1 MRIDAWRGLGGL
13 ELLGGTSLWALA
25 CAPPC
30 YDDGALQGGGD
41 CPAQSGSGSVS
52 TSETETET
60 ETAGMEGTGE
70 SGVMT
75 AGVTSDSSTTS
86 GVMCPGLDAIL
97 TPDTRTFE
105 FVLEQSVNM
114 NNDLDGVSQYSAV
127 LDALFDPAAGVVT
140 LQPETRFG
148 MLVFYGLQGGCPVT
162 DSEAPTINAAVPLA
176 GLMVANAPMGARAVP
191 DSIAEAVV
199 ELDND
204 VAAGDKTL
212 VLLLGN
218 EPGSCAIQSPNNA
231 VELAQT
237 RADTVEAITAAFDA
251 GYPTRVVS
259 IGGNINEGF
268 LQEAANAGIG
278 QQPGDPDA
286 TFWVALDRPQLR
298 MAAADITA
306 TSRGCEFAVQDPPL
320 AEDQASSCEVVVNGS
335 VVAYQDPDGW
345 DRIDEQ
351 TIQLQGAACDSIQ
364 LGLAT
369 VSMNCVCDA

>member
-1 MRIDAWRGLGGL
+1 
-13 ELLGGTSLWALA
+13 
-25 CAPPC
+25 
-30 YDDGALQGGGD
+30 
-41 CPAQSGSGSVS
+41 
-52 TSETETET
+52 
-60 ETAGMEGTGE
+60 
-70 SGVMT
+70 
-75 AGVTSDSSTTS
+75 
-86 GVMCPGLDAIL
+86 MCPGLDASL
-97 TPDTRTFE
+97 TPETRTFE
-105 FVLEQSVNM
+105 FVLEQSFNM

-127 LDALFDPAAGVVT
+127 LDALFDSGVGVVT

-148 MLVFYGLQGGCPVT
+148 MLVFHGLQAGCPVT
-162 DSEAPTINAAVPLA
+162 DSEAPTVNAAPPLA
-176 GLMVANAPMGARAVP
+176 SLMVVNAPVGSSPVP
-191 DSIAEAVV
+191 NSIAEAVV

-212 VLLLGN
+212 VLLLGS
-218 EPGSCAIQSPNNA
+218 EPGSCTLQSLTNA
-231 VELAQT
+231 GELAQT

-259 IGGNINEGF
+259 IGGNINESF
-268 LQEAANAGIG
+268 LQTAANAGIG
-278 QQPGDPDA
+278 HQPGEPDA

-351 TIQLQGAACDSIQ
+351 TIQLQGVACDSIQ
-364 LGLAT
+364 TGLAT